1 MNGYALYEEVKT
13 MDEKTLK
20 HFKALLDAVISL
32 YEKDL
37 SGEEFQD
44 LSCHIYAQAI
54 SDGCAES
61 VKDLYNKYIFCTLL
75 QGYPLA

>member
-1 MNGYALYEEVKT
+1 

-20 HFKALLDAVISL
+20 HFKALLNAVIDF
-32 YEKDL
+32 YEKRL

-54 SDGCAES
+54 EDGCAES
-61 VKDLYNKYIFCTLL
+61 VKDMYDKYIFGTLL
-75 QGYPLA
+75 QGLPSA